1 MLYSLVTNFALHY
14 SFNILFM
21 KSIKLLLVCAAI
33 SVCVNSYSQKAPG
46 NTRSATAQS
55 TPFDFLTG
63 NWIVYNN
70 ESALAAYNKFEPI
83 AEGKGIAEQ
92 YQNRKGG
99 MSMGI
104 IYQDPV
110 TNKWMHTW
118 VSDNVKSFNPVGT
131 RQLQPNSDQS
141 NRVYQFYGES
151 VINGK
156 VIRDRVVF
164 NHISQDSLQKRY
176 EVSTDNGRSWDCE
189 FKETFKRV
197 K

>member
-55 TPFDFLTG
+55 TPFAVLILLSYAFTFS

-92 YQNRKGG
+92 YQL
-99 MSMGI
+99 SLI
-104 IYQDPV
+104 
-110 TNKWMHTW
+110 
-118 VSDNVKSFNPVGT
+118 
-131 RQLQPNSDQS
+131 
-141 NRVYQFYGES
+141 
-151 VINGK
+151 
-156 VIRDRVVF
+156 
-164 NHISQDSLQKRY
+164 HI
-176 EVSTDNGRSWDCE
+176 
-189 FKETFKRV
+189 
-197 K
+197 